1 MAERQQRWAGSVE
14 PGFERLANEFAR
26 LIGNRRGGALAV
38 YRGEKQL
45 VDVWA
50 GTADRAGRRPW
61 TANTPSLS
69 FSTTKGVTSTVLHVL
84 ADRGLIG
91 YDEPV
96 AAFWPEF
103 AARGKGDITVRQ
115 LMSHAAALHELRGL
129 VERGTDLLDH
139 VKMSERLAAAPTAW
153 APGPSGYHAFT
164 YGWLADGLA
173 RSVTGRGVADLL
185 TDEIVTPFG
194 LDGLHI
200 GRPPSPPAVPYGR
213 SVPAFSLAGTVTG
226 PLLSRA
232 RVTKAAYN
240 AFAVP
245 GVQALFEGSDPAI
258 WTTQMPAVNGA
269 FTARGLGRLY
279 AFLANGGEVGGQ
291 RLLSPET
298 VHELGR
304 VQIRTN
310 DRVLGIKMRWRLGYH
325 QAFGAGS
332 HRAFGHFGWG
342 GSGAWADPDSGLSFG
357 FVTNDVRAWTTPIG
371 GLVIL
376 RLGRLATTLAG
387 NTAPTV

>member
-1 MAERQQRWAGSVE
+1 MASRQRWAGSVE
-14 PGFERLANEFAR
+14 PGFGRLADEFAR
-26 LIGNRRGGALAV
+26 LIGSRRGGALAV
-38 YRGEKQL
+38 YRGEQQL

-61 TANTPSLS
+61 TADTPSLS
-69 FSTTKGVTSTVLHVL
+69 FSTTKGVTSTVMHVL

-103 AARGKGDITVRQ
+103 AARGKGEITVRQ
-115 LMSHAAALHELRGL
+115 LLSHAAGLHNVRDL
-129 VERGTDLLDH
+129 VRKPDDLLDH
-139 VKMSERLAAAPTAW
+139 VGMSERLAAAPAAW

-173 RSVTGRGVADLL
+173 RSVTGHGIAELL
-185 TDEIVTPFG
+185 ADEIVTPLG

-200 GRPPSPPAVPYGR
+200 GRPSSLPAVPYGR
-213 SVPAFSLAGTVTG
+213 SIPTFTLAGAVTG

-232 RVTKAAYN
+232 RVTRAAYD
-240 AFAVP
+240 AFVVP
-245 GVQALFEGSDPAI
+245 GVNELLRGQDPLI

-269 FTARGLGRLY
+269 FTARGLARLY
-279 AFLANGGEVGGQ
+279 AYLANGGEVAGR
-291 RLLSPET
+291 RLLSPQT
-298 VHELGR
+298 AHELGR

-310 DRVLGIKMRWRLGYH
+310 DRVLGLKMRWRLGYH

-332 HRAFGHFGWG
+332 SRAFGHFGYG
-342 GSGAWADPDSGLSFG
+342 GSGGWADPDSGLSFG
-357 FVTNDVRAWTTPIG
+357 FVTNDLRAWTTPIG

-376 RLGRLATTLAG
+376 RLGRLASTLARQS
-387 NTAPTV
+387 